1 MEADQ
6 TAQAAA
12 CADAPAA
19 RALETNADASSAP
32 ASRVED
38 AATQEAPAA
47 EGATPA
53 DEADAEAPASDVA
66 GDDADAAAA
75 DVADSEEES
84 EPTLEEQIERVRD
97 TVNHNPRFR
106 EIHYHTLKFCLEER
120 VLHDIEDM
128 IAEQPEFASCD
139 QNPYRLITYLEN
151 AGGLARI
158 ELDED
163 GNHVTPEMK
172 EGLDEDEIDDLVVE
186 YAFVDTEAGRA
197 VYEEMR
203 PRQRLGKLIGAFPK
217 RIRGYMDVLDFCTE
231 PRSWK
236 EIDTLLQGNPVLK
249 SGSMNPMTNNP
260 LQPSV
265 FIDQLERSGGIV
277 WKNGS
282 WNITEEGRRFL
293 ETMKA
298 PDK

>member
-6 TAQAAA
+6 NLCALTPEEARDA
-12 CADAPAA
+12 CAVPA
-19 RALETNADASSAP
+19 RTDADAETAC
-32 ASRVED
+32 
-38 AATQEAPAA
+38 APAA
-47 EGATPA
+47 ETAA
-53 DEADAEAPASDVA
+53 DAEDAAEPEGEVRADADAAVDADAEASA
-66 GDDADAAAA
+66 
-75 DVADSEEES
+75 
-84 EPTLEEQIERVRD
+84 EPTLEEQIERVRE
-97 TVNHNPRFR
+97 TIAHNPRFR
-106 EIHYHTLKFCLEER
+106 EIHYHTLKYCLEER
-120 VLHDIEDM
+120 VLHDVEDM
-128 IAEQPEFASCD
+128 IAGLPEFASCD

-151 AGGLARI
+151 AGGLERI

-203 PRQRLGKLIGAFPK
+203 PRKRLGKLINAFPK
-217 RIRGYMDVLDFCTE
+217 RIHGYMDVLDFCTE

-249 SGSMNPMTNNP
+249 SGSMNSMTNNP

-293 ETMKA
+293 ETMKT
-298 PDK
+298 PEK